1 MLYTAT
7 LLLLLIL
14 NHQGLVTADPIA
26 DHQGTLEQDDWCDNP
41 STIHRRLDTIQEQ
54 LEKTVDHLDS
64 EVKSLLN
71 DVSET
76 AWTKP
81 LAPGIPLVDLF
92 GDPS

>member
-41 STIHRRLDTIQEQ
+41 STIHRRLDTIQEILVELPDDGLKTQTLNLIHHQSQPSSCPLLLHQ
-54 LEKTVDHLDS
+54 L
-64 EVKSLLN
+64 
-71 DVSET
+71 
-76 AWTKP
+76 
-81 LAPGIPLVDLF
+81 
-92 GDPS
+92 